1 LQSSQNAA
9 LLCEDWWDLTESNQ
23 SNNTMHVTQLIA
35 LQIIKDVHLR
45 QALLR
50 A

>member
-1 LQSSQNAA
+1 
-9 LLCEDWWDLTESNQ
+9 
-23 SNNTMHVTQLIA
+23 MHVTQLIA
-35 LQIIKDVHLR
+35 LQIVKDVHLR

>member
-1 LQSSQNAA
+1 
-9 LLCEDWWDLTESNQ
+9 
-23 SNNTMHVTQLIA
+23 MHVTQLIA